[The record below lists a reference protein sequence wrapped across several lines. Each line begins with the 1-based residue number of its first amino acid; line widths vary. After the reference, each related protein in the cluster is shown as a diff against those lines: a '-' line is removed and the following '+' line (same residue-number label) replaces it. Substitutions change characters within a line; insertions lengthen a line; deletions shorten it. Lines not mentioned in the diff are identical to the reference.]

1 MTAVFQTI
9 PASQISDECIS
20 PQFVLELLLSARKDG
35 DASGFVMLLMKQSFE
50 RPISLVKEYLGDPKR
65 LDEGTI
71 GEPFIQPVYVQ
82 VLGEVLANTLMSVA
96 SISTTGVP
104 PRFHLAARPLAFR
117 SSSWW
122 LRDAPALPIA
132 SFMLWARNIAWYLY
146 WFAEYSDV
154 FAKCGSA
161 DTNHMPTCTPSGFGL
176 S

>member
-20 PQFVLELLLSARKDG
+20 PQFVLELLLSARKNG
-35 DASGFVMLLMKQSFE
+35 EASGFVMFLMKQSFE

-71 GEPFIQPVYVQ
+71 GEPFLQPVYVQ
-82 VLGEVLANTLMSVA
+82 VLGEVLASTLMSVA
-96 SISTTGVP
+96 SISTTGLP
-104 PRFHLAARPLAFR
+104 SRFDLAARPLAFR

-146 WFAEYSDV
+146 WFAEYSDI
-154 FAKCGSA
+154 FMRHNSA
-161 DTNHMPTCTPSGFGL
+161 GTNYIPT
-176 S
+176 